1 MTDHLSIWP
10 VQSAPIPDAGPE
22 TGWRRA
28 GKDRDGEQG
37 WPGQTHDADHMFM
50 GGRPFDTCP
59 NMHEVHT
66 DAYPS
71 LNDLPI
77 SQAIV
82 HGDTVYVAGT
92 VPRDPETNELVDGDM
107 TAQAEQVMKNLAGIL
122 QAAGSSID
130 RVVKA
135 TVFLEDV
142 DDRAAFNEVYA
153 RYIDEPYPAR
163 SAVGVDLAVDAG
175 VEVEVIAALE

>member
-1 MTDHLSIWP
+1 MHD
-10 VQSAPIPDAGPE
+10 VQ
-22 TGWRRA
+22 
-28 GKDRDGEQG
+28 
-37 WPGQTHDADHMFM
+37 
-50 GGRPFDTCP
+50 
-59 NMHEVHT
+59 T

-71 LNDLPI
+71 LDDLPI

-92 VPRDPETNELVDGDM
+92 VPRDPISNELVDGDM
-107 TAQAEQVMKNLAGIL
+107 TAQSEQVMENLAGVL
-122 QAAGSSID
+122 EAAGSSLD
-130 RVVKA
+130 RIVKA
-135 TVFLEDV
+135 TVFLEDI
-142 DDRAAFNEVYA
+142 DDRAAFNAVYA